1 MNYPLRIE
9 TARLWTRPVTMDD
22 QHAWTA
28 FLADPEATRYL
39 PNPEG
44 LSPEQ
49 RSEAWMGKQL
59 GRYADA
65 RYGMLALIHKE
76 TDAFIGQ
83 CGLLRQ
89 TVDDAEELEVGY
101 HIFPQHWRQGYA
113 SEAAQAFRDLAFENN
128 LAPSII
134 SLIHQQNLGSQ
145 AVARANGMQLERT
158 THFLGLDA
166 FVFRITRAE
175 WLRLK
180 NKSAAG
186 EV

>member
-1 MNYPLRIE
+1 MNYPLRLE

-28 FLADPEATRYL
+28 FLANEEATRYL
-39 PNPEG
+39 PSSDG
-44 LSPEQ
+44 KSIEQ
-49 RSEAWMGKQL
+49 WAEAWMVRQL
-59 GRYADA
+59 GRYAEQ
-65 RYGMLALIHKE
+65 RCGHLALIHKE
-76 TDAFIGQ
+76 TGAFIGQ

-89 TVDDAEELEVGY
+89 SVDDVAELEVGY
-101 HIFPQHWRQGYA
+101 HIFPQYWRQGYA

-145 AVARANGMQLERT
+145 AVARANGMQRERT

-166 FVFRITRAE
+166 YVYRIHRAE
-175 WLRLK
+175 WLQLK
-180 NKSAAG
+180 NNPPA
-186 EV
+186 

>member
-22 QHAWTA
+22 QHAWAA
-28 FLADPEATRYL
+28 FLADAEATRFL
-39 PNPEG
+39 P
-44 LSPEQ
+44 SPDGQSPAQ
-49 RSEAWMGKQL
+49 RAAAWMVKQL

-65 RYGMLALIHKE
+65 RYGMMALIHKE
-76 TDAFIGQ
+76 TGAFIGQ
-83 CGLLRQ
+83 CGLLSQ
-89 TVDDAEELEVGY
+89 TVDEVAELEVGY
-101 HIFPQHWRQGYA
+101 HIFPQYWRQGFA
-113 SEAAQAFRDLAFENN
+113 SEAAQAMRDLGFENN
-128 LAPSII
+128 LAASII
-134 SLIHQQNLGSQ
+134 SLIHQQNQGSQ
-145 AVARANGMQLERT
+145 AVARANGMLLERS

-166 FVFRITRAE
+166 YVFRIWREE